1 MASKKRKKL
10 ADCHINFSLMGGSN
24 DKLVG
29 LFAIATQQKRN
40 LQNRDPLGEKGDGTD
55 LVGDFVLFLLNFS
68 SIA

>member
-1 MASKKRKKL
+1 
-10 ADCHINFSLMGGSN
+10 MGGSN

-40 LQNRDPLGEKGDGTD
+40 LQNRDPWGEKGDGTD